1 MTEPESS
8 YRELYEHAPCGH
20 LTLTS
25 DGVIVRANSTFLDW
39 TGYTSTEL
47 VGRLFAE
54 LLTRGG
60 QIFAE
65 TRYLPLLRLEGAVN
79 EVALSMRRADGST
92 LPTLV
97 NSVLAEQADG
107 QPGLIHL
114 AVFDATAR
122 QNYERELLTA
132 RRQAEASEERVRV
145 LQHASSAFMT
155 STTENAVA
163 EAVVDSMRHGFAAA
177 SVAVLLI
184 DESGDLVLTAGEIP
198 GRPVGDAPDGDAPD
212 GDAPDG
218 HPLDGDT
225 PGGDAPDDVA
235 QSRPEGPEHEA
246 IHSGE
251 VVVLADRRALRERYP
266 ALGEE
271 FRAGRVEAL
280 TAVPLSFDGTAS
292 GVVLC
297 FFGRARTFDSDAI
310 EVQEAV
316 ARQASEALVRVRLQR
331 RLERM
336 ALFDQLTGLANR
348 QLLKVRLEEALGTAE
363 RTRHSTALIFL
374 DLDGFKTVNDQLGH
388 VVGDAVLREVAGRL
402 RATIR
407 PSDVAGRF
415 GGDEFIIICEDAD
428 TDAASAIADRLR
440 AVVGAPMSIV
450 PDEYAISA
458 SVGVAVYSPGVSPSV
473 TPDRLFTLADTAMYR
488 SKNAGKDRTTAIVF
502 S

>member
-39 TGYTSTEL
+39 TGYSSTEL

-107 QPGLIHL
+107 QPGVIHL

-163 EAVVDSMRHGFAAA
+163 EAVVDSIRHGFAAA

-198 GRPVGDAPDGDAPD
+198 GRPE

-218 HPLDGDT
+218 HAPDADTPDGDT
-225 PGGDAPDDVA
+225 PDDVA
-235 QSRPEGPEHEA
+235 QTRPEGPEHEA
-246 IHSGE
+246 IRSGE

-271 FRAGRVEAL
+271 FCAGRVEAL

-348 QLLKVRLEEALGTAE
+348 QLLKVRLEDALGTAE

-374 DLDGFKTVNDQLGH
+374 DLDGFKTVNDKLGH